1 MRASV
6 STALTEAHQEVDLA
20 VLLMPEAA
28 FLVLG
33 YLVLPARHKFRCDT
47 PLRFWVCSDSVLS
60 LASACSLCEDL
71 HRAVGSVSGS
81 IPGMHG

>member
-6 STALTEAHQEVDLA
+6 STALTEAHQQVDLA

-33 YLVLPARHKFRCDT
+33 YLVYHPVVASIYNVYGAVVGAR
-47 PLRFWVCSDSVLS
+47 VLKQE
-60 LASACSLCEDL
+60 LVRE
-71 HRAVGSVSGS
+71 
-81 IPGMHG
+81 